1 MKKIKH
7 LLLFL
12 IAIWM
17 WQLPANSAPT
27 GVIETGGLGAGMFN
41 QLQRDGSGVYDTMQK
56 DQIKRYNVEKN
67 LISPVEKIQT
77 TEDEDKFEVDIQRDL
92 EKDGVV
98 YNPQFLVRKVK
109 FEGNT
114 KIKSKVLESIGSD
127 VIDHEIYFED
137 LLTYALRISRYY
149 QSKGYLTSYAYV
161 PAQQIKDG
169 VVTICIVESTVGDVE
184 VTGNKWARTWYL
196 KNVMMGRDGL
206 REGTVFNA
214 RALQGALREMN
225 EETYMQAQSTI
236 SKNGDDTKIDL
247 EVRDKFPL
255 RFNFSWD
262 DYGRTY
268 TGVQRA
274 SFLLGLDNLSGF
286 GD

>member
-114 KIKSKVLESIGSD
+114 KIKSKVLM
-127 VIDHEIYFED
+127 
-137 LLTYALRISRYY
+137 LLTTKFIL
-149 QSKGYLTSYAYV
+149 K
-161 PAQQIKDG
+161 
-169 VVTICIVESTVGDVE
+169 IC
-184 VTGNKWARTWYL
+184 
-196 KNVMMGRDGL
+196 
-206 REGTVFNA
+206 
-214 RALQGALREMN
+214 
-225 EETYMQAQSTI
+225 
-236 SKNGDDTKIDL
+236 
-247 EVRDKFPL
+247 
-255 RFNFSWD
+255 
-262 DYGRTY
+262 
-268 TGVQRA
+268 
-274 SFLLGLDNLSGF
+274 
-286 GD
+286 